1 MELSTHCSN
10 LCEQTTPNYV
20 KRTTS
25 FAIELFAIVLL
36 NMLNYYLFYRAE
48 GIEETFIVVAQF
60 AKCTPGFK
68 SLSLDDQITLI
79 KGEVC
84 VYDSP

>member
-1 MELSTHCSN
+1 MSNMFMTLASSLMLS
-10 LCEQTTPNYV
+10 
-20 KRTTS
+20 
-25 FAIELFAIVLL
+25 FVLL
-36 NMLNYYLFYRAE
+36 TMLNYYLFNRAE

-84 VYDSP
+84 ISGSA